1 MKGGAWWATV
11 YGVAKTQT
19 QLSSHTQQSLVHLTD
34 SERFED
40 IARLLLSHFRRV
52 RLSETP

>member
-1 MKGGAWWATV
+1 MEGGPWWATV

-52 RLSETP
+52 